1 MKTENA
7 ACQFKSLISHPQ
19 GRKIL
24 LIFGGTEI
32 QLLGNSGNVLGP
44 PVVWVNQFIKVVLD
58 PLFFVALNGKHN
70 HEAYEKQAITF
81 CSAMWFFPLGFVE

>member
-24 LIFGGTEI
+24 LIFGETEI

-44 PVVWVNQFIKVVLD
+44 PVV
-58 PLFFVALNGKHN
+58 
-70 HEAYEKQAITF
+70 
-81 CSAMWFFPLGFVE
+81 